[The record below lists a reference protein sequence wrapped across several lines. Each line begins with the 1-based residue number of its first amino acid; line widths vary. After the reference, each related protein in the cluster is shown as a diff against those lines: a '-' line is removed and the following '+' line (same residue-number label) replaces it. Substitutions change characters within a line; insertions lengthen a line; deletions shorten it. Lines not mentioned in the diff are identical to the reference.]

1 MRLPLVTRHNTNRI
15 KISTRILASTM
26 HCYVTM
32 KCLLKMQPG
41 YCSPQYCQY
50 CIYLWHRC
58 DVISLS
64 RKILAVLSLP
74 VLESVHYVKQEK
86 KPFEEGRAEETCK
99 VALITIQ
106 PANLGF
112 KLIS

>member
-26 HCYVTM
+26 HCYTTT

-50 CIYLWHRC
+50 CIYLGI
-58 DVISLS
+58 DA
-64 RKILAVLSLP
+64 ILLFLANSGGTRLP

-86 KPFEEGRAEETCK
+86 KPFEEGRAEEACK
-99 VALITIQ
+99 SYFLQYSRQIWDL
-106 PANLGF
+106 N
-112 KLIS
+112 